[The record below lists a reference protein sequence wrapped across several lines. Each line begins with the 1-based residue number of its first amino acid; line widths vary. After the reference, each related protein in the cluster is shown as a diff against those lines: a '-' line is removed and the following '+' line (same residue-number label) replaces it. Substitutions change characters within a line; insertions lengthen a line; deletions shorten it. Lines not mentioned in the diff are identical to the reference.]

1 MVRNQFPLSAGTYMC
16 QRDTDLII
24 IVVKGL
30 FPTLQLDGGFNLG
43 YFLKKRKLR
52 EASKEI
58 LANIEL
64 FPEMWTFTPMR
75 GMNYSVFAK
84 NEFHTTG
91 KLELPMDR
99 ETDIKEQYY
108 LLTQQGVSSTKII
121 RALVQEF
128 KVSVD
133 TICDLINGF
142 DRQALC

>member
-30 FPTLQLDGGFNLG
+30 FPTLQLDGGFDLG
-43 YFLKKRKLR
+43 YFLKNRKLR

-91 KLELPMDR
+91 KLELPMIGRPISRNSTTCSHSR
-99 ETDIKEQYY
+99 ECLIPRLFE
-108 LLTQQGVSSTKII
+108 LLYKNL
-121 RALVQEF
+121 RFRWLP
-128 KVSVD
+128 SV
-133 TICDLINGF
+133 I
-142 DRQALC
+142 

>member
-30 FPTLQLDGGFNLG
+30 FPTLQLDGGFDLG

-75 GMNYSVFAK
+75 GMNYSVLQRTNSIQQESSNSRWIGRPISRNSTTCSLSRECLVPRLFELLYK
-84 NEFHTTG
+84 NLRFRWI
-91 KLELPMDR
+91 P
-99 ETDIKEQYY
+99 
-108 LLTQQGVSSTKII
+108 
-121 RALVQEF
+121 
-128 KVSVD
+128 SV
-133 TICDLINGF
+133 I
-142 DRQALC
+142 

>member
-30 FPTLQLDGGFNLG
+30 FPTLQLDGGFDLG

-99 ETDIKEQYY
+99 RPISRNSTTCSLSKEY
-108 LLTQQGVSSTKII
+108 LVPRLFELLYKNLRFRWIP
-121 RALVQEF
+121 
-128 KVSVD
+128 SV
-133 TICDLINGF
+133 I
-142 DRQALC
+142 